1 MGNSLLCEFRKIEQ
15 KKNDD
20 GTYLNILKIL
30 LDDRSKDIAFKHT
43 KECNDFYE
51 QLKQIPRST
60 EIQLFYELVLSYKG
74 EWVVKP
80 IAVEF

>member
-30 LDDRSKDIAFKHT
+30 IDDKSKDIAFRHT
-43 KECNDFYE
+43 TECQELYD

-60 EIQLFYELVLSYKG
+60 DIQLFYELFLSYKG
-74 EWVVKP
+74 DWGLKP
-80 IAVEF
+80 ISVLF